1 MLVKTSEIS
10 AWRAFIIPFL
20 FDLQHISL
28 KISASV
34 LMIWDQT
41 EDTGLPFRRDT
52 AFCLAQNGTKNRPA
66 KTQNCLKVG
75 IVQEFCLPALPLDCY
90 KGGVLWCFEMNDPK
104 YNMRSSYK
112 KHTNDLK
119 WSQSIAKNQP
129 SKSWKLQLS
138 CCILIH
144 QPPEKPLG
152 CLPDPS
158 GGTRHLSTAR
168 HLNLTLGFRSTTIGE
183 SVWRIVEKIS
193 KARQKGHVVPLFFII
208 NDDSHGNYPSFFSWK
223 EIDIIL
229 ADVFCFSLE
238 IRKTSFILFETNL
251 PIFWIP
257 SSLGFLSERRNST
270 RSIRL
275 QWCANLECQR
285 LPRSRFRR

>member
-1 MLVKTSEIS
+1 MVEFHRLKIIQIKESRWIIAISSNGSLYYTIRACTYIMHMLVKTSEIS
-10 AWRAFIIPFL
+10 ARRAFIIPFL

-41 EDTGLPFRRDT
+41 EDTGLSFRKNT

-112 KHTNDLK
+112 KHRNDLK
-119 WSQSIAKNQP
+119 WSQNIAKNQP
-129 SKSWKLQLS
+129 SKSWRLRLS

-152 CLPDPS
+152 ICQTHRVD
-158 GGTRHLSTAR
+158 
-168 HLNLTLGFRSTTIGE
+168 
-183 SVWRIVEKIS
+183 
-193 KARQKGHVVPLFFII
+193 
-208 NDDSHGNYPSFFSWK
+208 
-223 EIDIIL
+223 
-229 ADVFCFSLE
+229 
-238 IRKTSFILFETNL
+238 
-251 PIFWIP
+251 P
-257 SSLGFLSERRNST
+257 SSLNGKAPESYSWIQIHHHWRVGLAYRRKNIQGKAKGSRGSIVFHNQWWFPWKLS
-270 RSIRL
+270 I
-275 QWCANLECQR
+275 
-285 LPRSRFRR
+285 FF